1 MGDTWGGHQLLNNAP
16 CEQVLPP
23 FSTSLDTIANMSSTE
38 ANPAVGKASRWYPA
52 EDTPQRKKARKS
64 IKPHQT
70 RASLQPGAV
79 LILLAGR
86 FRGRRVILLKHLK
99 EGTLLVTGPF
109 KINGVPIR
117 RVNARYVISTS
128 TKVDISGLDQSTLDK
143 IAKPEYFARE
153 KKSKRRSN
161 PHPSARPTRRPSTSL
176 SFPQSRTR
184 NSLPATCDPASARDT
199 ANDHTRWFFKQL
211 NTKPGPCDEWP

>member
-1 MGDTWGGHQLLNNAP
+1 MGDTMGGHQLLNNAP

-99 EGTLLVTGPF
+99 EGTLLVTGPLRSM
-109 KINGVPIR
+109 VSPS
-117 RVNARYVISTS
+117 AE
-128 TKVDISGLDQSTLDK
+128 STL
-143 IAKPEYFARE
+143 AM
-153 KKSKRRSN
+153 S
-161 PHPSARPTRRPSTSL
+161 SAPAPKLTSADLTSRP
-176 SFPQSRTR
+176 
-184 NSLPATCDPASARDT
+184 
-199 ANDHTRWFFKQL
+199 
-211 NTKPGPCDEWP
+211 